1 MKIESDDYEVIN
13 RYAGSD
19 RSWHDR
25 VNTSLAL
32 EFQLFLAREEVKF
45 FIDDMKTFARI
56 QDRLAFKRAR
66 QGDNHG

>member
-25 VNTSLAL
+25 VNTPLAL
-32 EFQLFLAREEVKF
+32 EFQIFLAREEVKF

-56 QDRLAFKRAR
+56 QDRLALKRAS